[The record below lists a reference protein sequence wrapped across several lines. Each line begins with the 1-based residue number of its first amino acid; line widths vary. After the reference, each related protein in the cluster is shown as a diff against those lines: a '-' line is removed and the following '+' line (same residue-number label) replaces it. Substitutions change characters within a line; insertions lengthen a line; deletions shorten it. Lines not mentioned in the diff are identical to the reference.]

1 MEAADDEQV
10 WICRARDGDPEAYGV
25 LVQRYL
31 RLVVT
36 LKDLEGYSY
45 EEVSRTLQ
53 CKVGAVKSRHARARE
68 KLRLV
73 ANLGWLYPIDIP
85 EMEGIL
91 GLTLP
96 RHLGLDPGV
105 SIEGGRNRY
114 AACYYQGVKRLVLF
128 SMTVRRDHP
137 HER

>member
-68 KLRLV
+68 KLRRLLAPDV
-73 ANLGWLYPIDIP
+73 
-85 EMEGIL
+85 
-91 GLTLP
+91 
-96 RHLGLDPGV
+96 PG
-105 SIEGGRNRY
+105 S
-114 AACYYQGVKRLVLF
+114 
-128 SMTVRRDHP
+128 P
-137 HER
+137 P